1 MFCMFLI
8 IRRKIIQSMTTLS
21 DQSGTLSTAIDQLS
35 AMEAQIRAAE
45 NQLNQLKTQQ
55 MGPGTVGM
63 ATTKP
68 AHLDPGS
75 PHPWPSTTSVGIG
88 RGQPLSPQSMNPAAP
103 GRLAEPW
110 APPTSRWQPQPA
122 PSTGLVLAAPHAH
135 LPPVREDG
143 HARSD
148 EMGMGTGL
156 HPSVSSPAS
165 HPHQEV
171 GGLGK
176 LGAPTVSES
185 QKSANIGIGRGS
197 SMRALCAQAGLD
209 WI

>member
-1 MFCMFLI
+1 
-8 IRRKIIQSMTTLS
+8 MTTLS

-45 NQLNQLKTQQ
+45 SKLHQLRTQQ
-55 MGPGTVGM
+55 IGQGTVSM
-63 ATTKP
+63 ATTRP
-68 AHLDPGS
+68 AHLDLGS

-88 RGQPLSPQSMNPAAP
+88 RGQPLLPQSLNPAAP
-103 GRLAEPW
+103 GGLAEPW
-110 APPTSRWQPQPA
+110 APPTSRWQPQSPA
-122 PSTGLVLAAPHAH
+122 TGSPQAAPHGH
-135 LPPVREDG
+135 LPTGGEDR
-143 HARSD
+143 HASSGER
-148 EMGMGTGL
+148 GIGTGL

-165 HPHQEV
+165 HPQEV

-176 LGAPTVSES
+176 LGVPPSGSES

-197 SMRALCAQAGLD
+197 TMRALCAQAGLD